1 MMLPCV
7 VAFVATALALLLLHG
22 WAPRFDLID
31 HPGGRRLHAAPVPLV
46 GGVGI
51 FIGLAIALV
60 WQGALAPAPV
70 ALAWA
75 AGLTV
80 LGGIADDRHEL
91 SARAKLLMQVIAAF
105 VVVEFGSVLLTHL
118 GALFTNEVQGLG
130 TALAVPFTVL
140 GIVGVMNAMNMID
153 GADGL
158 AGGITLTALFWFG
171 LGAAL
176 GGQQAAL
183 AQTVAL
189 IAISA
194 SAVAAYL
201 AFNAWPPLARRY
213 KVFLGDAGSLL
224 LGLILAWLAI
234 ALSMGPFPA
243 LKPVTAVW
251 ILAVP
256 ICDSVSLMLRRV
268 LRRRSPFTP
277 DREHF
282 HHLLQDLGFTTGQ
295 AVVLMLAISAAF
307 GGIAL
312 LAERT
317 RVPEHWMF
325 WLSMVIF
332 VGYTWG
338 SARFFGA
345 QSVAKASD

>member
-1 MMLPCV
+1 MMFPCA
-7 VAFVATALALLLLHG
+7 VAFVATALALLILHG

-46 GGVGI
+46 GGIGI
-51 FIGLAIALV
+51 FTGLGIALV
-60 WQGALAPAPV
+60 WLGALAPAPV

-80 LGGIADDRHEL
+80 LGGIADDRHEI
-91 SARAKLLMQVIAAF
+91 SACAKLLVQVLAAAI
-105 VVVEFGSVLLTHL
+105 VVEFGGVVLTHL
-118 GALFTNEVQGLG
+118 GALFTAEVQGLG
-130 TALAVPFTVL
+130 TTLAVPFTVL

-158 AGGITLTALFWFG
+158 AGGITLSALFWFG
-171 LGAAL
+171 LAT
-176 GGQQAAL
+176 AL
-183 AQTVAL
+183 AGQLAPVGL
-189 IAISA
+189 IAIA
-194 SAVAAYL
+194 ACAVAAYL

-332 VGYTWG
+332 VAYTWG
-338 SARFFGA
+338 SARFFSRRRG
-345 QSVAKASD
+345 VTHEV

>member
-1 MMLPCV
+1 MMLPCA
-7 VAFVATALALLLLHG
+7 VAFLATALALRLLHG

-31 HPGGRRLHAAPVPLV
+31 HPGGRRLHAAPVPLI
-46 GGVGI
+46 GGIGI
-51 FIGLAIALV
+51 FTGLALALL
-60 WQGALAPAPV
+60 WHGTLAPAPV

-75 AGLTV
+75 ASLTV
-80 LGGIADDRHEL
+80 LGGIADDRHEI
-91 SARAKLLMQVIAAF
+91 SARAKLLLQVIAA
-105 VVVEFGSVLLTHL
+105 VIVVEFGGVVLTHL
-118 GALFTNEVQGLG
+118 GALFTTEVQGLG
-130 TALAVPFTVL
+130 TTLAVPFTVL

-158 AGGITLTALFWFG
+158 AGGITLSALLWFG
-171 LGAAL
+171 LA
-176 GGQQAAL
+176 AAL
-183 AQTVAL
+183 AAQLAMVTL
-189 IAISA
+189 IVITAC
-194 SAVAAYL
+194 AVAAYL
-201 AFNAWPPLARRY
+201 AFNAWPPLAQRY

-224 LGLILAWLAI
+224 AGLILAWLAI
-234 ALSMGPFPA
+234 ALSMGPFPS

-282 HHLLQDLGFTTGQ
+282 HHLLQDAGFTTGQ
-295 AVVLMLAISAAF
+295 AVVLMLAISVAF

-312 LAERT
+312 FAERM

-332 VGYTWG
+332 VAYTWG
-338 SARFFGA
+338 SARFFGQRRKMQA
-345 QSVAKASD
+345 